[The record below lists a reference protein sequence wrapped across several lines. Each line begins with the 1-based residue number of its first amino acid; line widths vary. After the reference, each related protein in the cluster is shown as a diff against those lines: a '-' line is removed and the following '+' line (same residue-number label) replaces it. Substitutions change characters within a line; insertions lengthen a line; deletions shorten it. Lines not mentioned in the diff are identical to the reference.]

1 MFYLSIKIFFA
12 RILDVSLGVIR
23 TVEIVRKNTIRAVL
37 IAFFEVLIWYV
48 VAREAL
54 TYKEFNIFI
63 AICYSA
69 GYAFG
74 TLIGSFISNYFIS
87 GNSDI
92 FIVSKV
98 IKKKEINFIKNNG
111 YRLSSLTLD
120 NDNKMLFIEIDNRK
134 VKDLLSLIKS
144 IDRQSFVCI
153 IDAKKNFFNFL

>member
-12 RILDVSLGVIR
+12 RILDVTLGVIR
-23 TVEIVRKNTIRAVL
+23 TVEIVKKNTIKAVI
-37 IAFFEVLIWYV
+37 IAFFEVLIWYI

-54 TYKEFNIFI
+54 TYKEFNIVI
-63 AICYSA
+63 AVCYSL

-74 TLIGSFISNYFIS
+74 TLIGSFISNYFIG
-87 GNSDI
+87 GNSGI

-98 IKKKEINFIKNNG
+98 INKKEINIIKNNG

-120 NDNKMLFIEIDNRK
+120 NDNKMLFIEVDNRK
-134 VKDLLSLIKS
+134 VKGLLSLIKS
-144 IDRQSFVCI
+144 IDKQSFVCI

>member
-12 RILDVSLGVIR
+12 RILDVTLGVIR
-23 TVEIVRKNTIRAVL
+23 TVEIVKKNTIKAVI
-37 IAFFEVLIWYV
+37 IAFFEVLIWYI

-54 TYKEFNIFI
+54 TYKEFNIVI
-63 AICYSA
+63 AVCYSL

-87 GNSDI
+87 GNSGI

-98 IKKKEINFIKNNG
+98 IKNKEINMIKNSG
-111 YRLSSLTLD
+111 YSLSSLTLD
-120 NDNKMLFIEIDNRK
+120 NANKMLFIEVDNRK
-134 VKDLLSLIKS
+134 LKGLLSLIKS
-144 IDRQSFVCI
+144 IDKQSFVCI

>member
-37 IAFFEVLIWYV
+37 IAFFEVLIWYI

-87 GNSDI
+87 GNSGI
-92 FIVSKV
+92 FIVSKE

>member
-23 TVEIVRKNTIRAVL
+23 TVEIVKNNTIKAVL
-37 IAFFEVLIWYV
+37 IAFFEVLIWYI

-54 TYKEFNIFI
+54 TYKEFNIVI
-63 AICYSA
+63 AVCYSA

-87 GNSDI
+87 GNSGI

-98 IKKKEINFIKNNG
+98 IKKKEINMIKNNC
-111 YRLSSLTLD
+111 YSLSSLTLD
-120 NDNKMLFIEIDNRK
+120 NDNKMLFIEVDNRK
-134 VKDLLSLIKS
+134 VKGLLSLIKS
-144 IDRQSFVCI
+144 IDKQSFVCI

>member
-23 TVEIVRKNTIRAVL
+23 TVEIVKNNTIKAVL
-37 IAFFEVLIWYV
+37 IAFFEVLIWYI

-54 TYKEFNIFI
+54 TYKEFNIVI

-87 GNSDI
+87 GNSGI

-98 IKKKEINFIKNNG
+98 INKKEINIIKNKG
-111 YRLSSLTLD
+111 YSLSSLTLD
-120 NDNKMLFIEIDNRK
+120 NDNKMLFIEVDNRK
-134 VKDLLSLIKS
+134 LKGLLSLIKS
-144 IDRQSFVCI
+144 IDKQSFVCI

>member
-12 RILDVSLGVIR
+12 RILDVTLGVIR
-23 TVEIVRKNTIRAVL
+23 TVEIVKKNTIKAVI

-54 TYKEFNIFI
+54 TYKEFNIVI
-63 AICYSA
+63 AVCYSL

-87 GNSDI
+87 GNSGI

-98 IKKKEINFIKNNG
+98 IDKKEINIIKNNG

-120 NDNKMLFIEIDNRK
+120 NDNKMLFIEVDNRK
-134 VKDLLSLIKS
+134 VKGLLSLIKS
-144 IDRQSFVCI
+144 IDKQSFVCI

>member
-87 GNSDI
+87 GNSGI
-92 FIVSKV
+92 FVVCKV
-98 IKKKEINFIKNNG
+98 INKKEINFIKNNG

>member
-1 MFYLSIKIFFA
+1 MFSLSIKIFFA

-23 TVEIVRKNTIRAVL
+23 TVEIVRRNTIKAVL
-37 IAFFEVLIWYV
+37 IAFFEVFIWYI

-54 TYKEFNIFI
+54 TYKEFNIVI

-74 TLIGSFISNYFIS
+74 TLIGSFISKYFIS
-87 GNSDI
+87 GNSGI

-98 IKKKEINFIKNNG
+98 IKNKEINMIKNSG
-111 YRLSSLTLD
+111 YSLSSLTLD
-120 NDNKMLFIEIDNRK
+120 NANKMLFIEVDNRK
-134 VKDLLSLIKS
+134 LKGLLSLIKS
-144 IDRQSFVCI
+144 IDKQSFVCI

>member
-12 RILDVSLGVIR
+12 RILDVTLGVIR
-23 TVEIVRKNTIRAVL
+23 TVEIVKKNTIKAVI

-54 TYKEFNIFI
+54 TYKEFNIVI
-63 AICYSA
+63 AVCYSL

-74 TLIGSFISNYFIS
+74 TLMGSFISNYFIS
-87 GNSDI
+87 GNSGI

-98 IKKKEINFIKNNG
+98 IDKKEINIIKNNG

-120 NDNKMLFIEIDNRK
+120 NDNKMLFIEVDNRK

-144 IDRQSFVCI
+144 IDKQSFVCI